1 MKFRR
6 STQAAINQTMMKNSV
21 RPPGPEKR
29 IAISRRGRA
38 GVFLGAAALGLAGA
52 AAVFGPPACRKA
64 AATHTI
70 RKEKIE
76 IVRVARGIF
85 SEPISVN
92 GKILPVNIVYLDAME
107 GGRVEQIY
115 AEAGSMVKRG
125 DKILQLAN
133 SNLLMDIMWRES
145 ELFQASNNMR
155 NTRLSMEQF
164 KLQLNQQL
172 SDIENKLQQQSRVYE
187 RYKELDKDS
196 LISRHQ
202 YEIAKDQYD
211 YLVKQ
216 KELTVESQKS
226 ELKFRQAQLQALE
239 ESLTRMQANLD
250 IVKQRQENLTLVAPV
265 SGQLTSLTAEVGE
278 SISQGTRLGQID
290 QWDGFKVKAS
300 IDESFIAQ
308 IKPKDAGDFEFAGQT
323 YKVDVKKIYPE
334 VKDGKFE
341 VDFEFMG
348 EHPPGL
354 KRGQTL
360 HIRLTAVDPADSL
373 LLRRGDFMYATEGKW
388 AYVLEEDNKSALKR
402 RIQIGRQTPD
412 VLEVIEGLRE
422 GESVVTSS
430 YEGFE
435 KSDRLILK

>member
-1 MKFRR
+1 MNKDSDGSSRPENRTKARR
-6 STQAAINQTMMKNSV
+6 
-21 RPPGPEKR
+21 RWL
-29 IAISRRGRA
+29 A
-38 GVFLGAAALGLAGA
+38 GGLIGAAALGLGA
-52 AAVFGPPACRKA
+52 AVLFLAPAVFRKA
-64 AATHTI
+64 ASTHTI
-70 RKEKIE
+70 RKERIE
-76 IVRVARGIF
+76 IVRVTRGIF
-85 SEPISVN
+85 SEAISVA

-107 GGRVEQIY
+107 AGRVEKIFT
-115 AEAGSMVKRG
+115 EAGSLVKKD

-172 SDIENKLQQQSRVYE
+172 YDIENRLQQQRRVYE
-187 RYKELDKDS
+187 RYKELDKDN

-202 YEIAKDQYD
+202 YELAKDQYD

-226 ELKFRQAQLQALE
+226 ELKFRQAQLESLE

-300 IDESFIAQ
+300 IDERFIAQ
-308 IKPKDAGDFEFAGQT
+308 IKPKDAGEFEFAGQT
-323 YKVDVKKIYPE
+323 YRVDVKKIYPE

-373 LLRRGDFMYATEGKW
+373 LLARGDFVRTTGGKW
-388 AYVLEEDNKSALKR
+388 AYVLEDGNKSAVKR
-402 RIQIGRQTPD
+402 RIQVGRQTAEI
-412 VLEVIEGLRE
+412 LEVIDGLRE

-430 YEGFE
+430 YEDFGNC
-435 KSDRLILK
+435 DRLILK